1 MRNIKDIYLC
11 DNDETMVNVDTKNP
25 EDWNI
30 EALAYDD
37 ARTRK
42 FFRKDGK
49 DIADD
54 MAEAGYEYGDDYEI
68 NFYPRYYP
76 EIDEAKIIVSFK
88 DFTDGSIEGKFYE
101 LCDNLNVIKYDTGYE
116 DTEIILT
123 DDEKAELK
131 GMLKELF
138 GKDENIYRIYNE
150 AKEDMKKEAKIQDIS
165 KD

>member
-37 ARTRK
+37 EHSRK
-42 FFRKDGK
+42 FLRKDGK
-49 DIADD
+49 DVADD
-54 MAEAGYEYGDDYEI
+54 MREAGFEYGDDYEI
-68 NFYPRYYP
+68 NFYPEYYP
-76 EIDEAKIIVSFK
+76 ETDDAKIIVVFD
-88 DFTDGSIEGKFYE
+88 DFIEGNAQAKFNE
-101 LCDNLNVIKYDTGYE
+101 LCDNIKETEYGEGWEY
-116 DTEIILT
+116 EIILT

-131 GMLKELF
+131 EMLKELF
-138 GKDENIYRIYNE
+138 EKDERIYEIYGE
-150 AKEDMKKEAKIQDIS
+150 AKEDIKKEKKTQDIS